1 MFANVN
7 HNSKSQLAKLLATEN
22 ITVQHVAGQ
31 KTAWFDVKNRI
42 LSLPIWKEMSVD
54 LYDMLVIHEV
64 GHALDTPSDDWK
76 NALETLA
83 EKYGKKSQGN
93 IKGFMNIIEDARIDR
108 RQKERFPG
116 SRRNYVKG
124 YKELIEQNFFGTA
137 DKNVNDYSFIDRAN
151 IYFKGGALMGIKF
164 SSEEKELLKKMDQTV
179 TFADVVSLTDEIY
192 AWAKAKKEEEMSE
205 DHDDVMSEEFEAEG
219 EDFGDSDDWDS
230 DDNYSDDDWDDDS
243 DSDADG
249 DDEGDESDTD
259 ETDGEGEEEAS
270 GDDAEEDDVESG
282 QKTKGHEDGENSDE
296 PEAMTDKAWEDRAG
310 DLIADGDTRY
320 VYTKLPTYNLD
331 KVITGHKEV
340 NQMISKY
347 YSINQPSLYEK
358 VSNDLIKFKSDE
370 NQNISF
376 MVKEFEMK
384 KRADEYARTSV
395 AKTGVIDVNKLF
407 SYSYNEDIFRR
418 NNVVRT
424 GKNHGFVMFVDW
436 SGSMYYNL
444 EKTVKQLFSMVWFCK
459 RAQIPFE
466 VYSFRNPHYTE
477 EQDGLHSQA
486 DNELIPGAKMIL
498 RELLNSNMAI
508 SELNSAMINLLAL
521 SRRGWNANVEPL
533 TGTPLLE
540 AMVVAPDVI
549 EQFQKKNRVQI
560 VNTIFLTDGAG
571 GSFRLPYAATGNI
584 EHGKKMVAIL
594 QDSKT
599 GKSYEINR
607 TNRKAS
613 WLPYAQL
620 QKVLLQRIKD
630 RTGCNL
636 IGFYLA
642 NGSNFNRSW
651 CETAGYAEGQKY
663 LDAKKSWRNEKFFE
677 VDSIG
682 YDSFYVVNT
691 SSMKNEADD
700 LEVDSSMTK
709 NKIAKNFAKFSN
721 SKKVNRVLL
730 RNFVEK
736 IAA

>member
-83 EKYGKKSQGN
+83 EKYGKKSQNN

-164 SSEEKELLKKMDQTV
+164 SSEEKSLLKKMEQTV
-179 TFADVVSLTDEIY
+179 TFGDVVSLTDEIY
-192 AWAKAKKEEEMSE
+192 AWAKAKKEEESSQ

-230 DDNYSDDDWDDDS
+230 DDDYSDDDWDN

-249 DDEGDESDTD
+249 DDEGEESDTD
-259 ETDGEGEEEAS
+259 ETDGEGEEKAS
-270 GDDAEEDDVESG
+270 GDDAEEDDVDSG
-282 QKTKGHEDGENSDE
+282 RKTKGHEDVDNPDE
-296 PEAMTDKAWEDRAG
+296 PEAVTDKAWEDRAG

-340 NQMISKY
+340 NSMISKY
-347 YSINQPSLYEK
+347 YSINHPSLYEK
-358 VSNDLIKFKSDE
+358 ISNDLIKFKSDE

-407 SYSYNEDIFRR
+407 SYSYNDDIFRR

-436 SGSMYYNL
+436 SGSMYSNL

-466 VYSFRNPHYTE
+466 VYSFRNPRYTE
-477 EQDGLHSQA
+477 EQEGLCTSA
-486 DNELIPGAKMIL
+486 DNELIPGAKMVL

-508 SELNSAMINLLAL
+508 SELNSAMINLLSLA
-521 SRRGWNANVEPL
+521 RHWNVNAEPM

-571 GSFRLPYAATGNI
+571 GSFRLPDAAIDNI
-584 EHGKKMVAIL
+584 EYGKKMVAIL
-594 QDSKT
+594 QDPKT

-607 TNRKAS
+607 TNRKAN

-642 NGSNFNRSW
+642 NSSNFNRSW
-651 CETAGYAEGQKY
+651 RETAGYAEGPKH
-663 LDAKKSWRNEKFFE
+663 LAAKKSWRNEKFFE